1 VADATEDDLYAA
13 LGISE
18 NFMDK
23 PKSEEWKTCGRG
35 HKYRCACSPHV
46 EWHMRE
52 AWCELM
58 FADVDQAAKATRDP
72 VALA

>member
-1 VADATEDDLYAA
+1 
-13 LGISE
+13 
-18 NFMDK
+18 MDK